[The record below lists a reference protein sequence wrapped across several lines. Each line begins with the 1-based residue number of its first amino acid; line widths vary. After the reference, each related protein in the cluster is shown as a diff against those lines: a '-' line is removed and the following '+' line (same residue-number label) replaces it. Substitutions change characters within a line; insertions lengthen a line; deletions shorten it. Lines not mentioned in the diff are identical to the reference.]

1 MKLHQTASYIYKN
14 KLSDLS
20 SNKLLINTLNAHSFN
35 TAQSDEKFQIALLN
49 SDILIP
55 DGISVVWAV
64 KWLTGRKLKKIA
76 GADLFFY
83 EMERI
88 NMVGG
93 KCFFMGSSDD
103 TLKKILNRSAQQ
115 YPNVKVFTYSPPYK
129 PEFTHDENKEIL
141 DRINAVQPDVL
152 FVGMTAPRQE
162 KWAHQ
167 HFNVIN
173 AGHVCCIG
181 AVFDFYAGTVKRAPN
196 WMISIGLEWLYRLL
210 KEPRRMWK
218 RYIIGNIL
226 FVFLII
232 NEKIECLK
240 NK

>member
-103 TLKKILNRSAQQ
+103 TLKKIQKRSAQQ
-115 YPNVKVFTYSPPYK
+115 YPNVKVFAYSPPYK
-129 PEFTHDENKEIL
+129 SEFTLDENKEIL

-167 HFNVIN
+167 HFNVIK

-218 RYIIGNIL
+218 RYIVGNIL